1 MSYRCLAAVFTVIAV
16 VALTPMFTAAQSAE
30 PPRTPWGAPDLQG
43 VWDFRSI
50 TPMERPEELADKE
63 FLTEE
68 EAANLEQEAADRNER
83 LANQPAQRTQVAD
96 SVDRREDGGPGF
108 YNNFWLDR
116 GTNTVGTRRT
126 SLIVDPAD
134 GRIPPL
140 TLAGAQRREARSAR
154 PDVPAGPEDLPF
166 IERCYLGFNSGPP
179 IVPSAYN
186 NNMQLFQT
194 PDYVVILT
202 EMVHE
207 ARIVPLDGRPPL
219 PASLRQW
226 LGDSRGRWEGDTLVI
241 DTRNFLGETSLNPKG
256 TRIQSG
262 SAANMHLVE
271 RFTRVEADTLLYEF
285 TVDDPT
291 TWTRSWTAAVPM
303 RRSAGPIFEYAC
315 HEGNYGL
322 YNILAGARVEEAAA
336 EAATPGSK

>member
-1 MSYRCLAAVFTVIAV
+1 MDHRSHSSCRSFAVPIALAGCLLVACAAHAQPTAGE
-16 VALTPMFTAAQSAE
+16 PM
-30 PPRTPWGAPDLQG
+30 PPRTSDGRPDLQG
-43 VWDFRSI
+43 VWNFSTI
-50 TPMERPEELADKE
+50 TPMERPSALAE
-63 FLTEE
+63 QAVLTHE
-68 EAANLEQEAADRNER
+68 EAAALE
-83 LANQPAQRTQVAD
+83 AQRAQSRNYDQRDPDPA
-96 SVDRREDGGPGF
+96 VDLVGA
-108 YNNFWLDR
+108 YNNFWYDW
-116 GTNTVGTRRT
+116 GTAVVSTRRT
-126 SLIVDPAD
+126 SLVVDPPD

-140 TLAGAQRREARSAR
+140 TPAGAERRKARSAR

-219 PASLRQW
+219 PAALRQW
-226 LGDSRGRWEGDTLVI
+226 LGDSRGHWEGDTLVI
-241 DTRNFLGETSLNPKG
+241 DTRNFFGETSFNPKG
-256 TRIQSG
+256 TRIQNG

-271 RFTRVEADTLLYEF
+271 RFTRVDADTLLYEF

-303 RRSAGPIFEYAC
+303 QRGTGPIFEYAC

-322 YNILAGARVEEAAA
+322 VGMLSGARAEEAV
-336 EAATPGSK
+336 SR